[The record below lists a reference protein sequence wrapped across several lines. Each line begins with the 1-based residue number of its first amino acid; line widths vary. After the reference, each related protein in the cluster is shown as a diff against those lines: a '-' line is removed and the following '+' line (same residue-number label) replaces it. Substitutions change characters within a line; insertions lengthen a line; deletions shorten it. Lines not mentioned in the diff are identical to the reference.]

1 VCGLRSHA
9 RLEKFV
15 GDKVD
20 FEFSVIERPKLLIN
34 ILVTDPQ
41 EGIYRLTEDDSEY
54 LTELPGGEPLEKVSF
69 IAFSG
74 NK

>member
-1 VCGLRSHA
+1 M
-9 RLEKFV
+9 
-15 GDKVD
+15 GDKVE
-20 FEFSVIERPKLLIN
+20 FAFSVIERPKLQIT

-41 EGIYRLTEDDSEY
+41 EGIYRITEDDSEH
-54 LTELPGGEPLEKVSF
+54 LTSLPGAESLEKVSF